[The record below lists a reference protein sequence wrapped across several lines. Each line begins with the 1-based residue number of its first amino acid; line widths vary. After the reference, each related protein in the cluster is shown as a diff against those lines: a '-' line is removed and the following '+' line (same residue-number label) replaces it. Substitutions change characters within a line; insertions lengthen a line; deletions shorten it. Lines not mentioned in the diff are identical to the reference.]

1 IAFAINVDTVKQVLS
16 QRLSAQRVAGI
27 QHGLTCAERVAE
39 QGEQRQRVVVQAV
52 AEQTPA
58 ATAGVQRGDQ
68 IVRVADRAVVNQ
80 FDIERALWDR
90 HPGDKI
96 ALTVIRDGKELNL
109 RLPPTAAST
118 AGLAQ

>member
-1 IAFAINVDTVKQVLS
+1 
-16 QRLSAQRVAGI
+16 
-27 QHGLTCAERVAE
+27 VAE
-39 QGEQRQRVVVQAV
+39 QGEKRQRVVDQTV

-68 IVRVADRAVVNQ
+68 IVRVADRTVVNQ
-80 FDIERALWDR
+80 FDIERAFWDR

-109 RLPPTAAST
+109 RLPLTAAST
-118 AGLAQ
+118 ADSAQH